1 MNPPALGISLEG
13 RIFQGVRC
21 EMGVMKNLLEE
32 IEKAETLEEITPLV
46 NALAAGAMAIEA
58 ENVELKSRIKE
69 LESSG

>member
-1 MNPPALGISLEG
+1 
-13 RIFQGVRC
+13 
-21 EMGVMKNLLEE
+21 MGMMKNLLEE

-46 NALAAGAMAIEA
+46 NALAAGAMILER

>member
-1 MNPPALGISLEG
+1 
-13 RIFQGVRC
+13 
-21 EMGVMKNLLEE
+21 MGVMKNLLEE
-32 IEKAETLEEITPLV
+32 IEKAETLEEITPLL

>member
-32 IEKAETLEEITPLV
+32 IEKAGTLEEITPLV
-46 NALAAGAMAIEA
+46 NALAAGAMVLEA
-58 ENVELKSRIKE
+58 ENVELKARVKE